1 MALLERT
8 GLAYFV
14 QAEQHGVTLQ
24 VEQPADSLP
33 SINVDTDRMTQ
44 VLNNLVSNALRYTTH
59 GQVKLSA
66 TSDGQQVHLM
76 VCDTGVG
83 IPAADLPF
91 IFDRFYRADKSR
103 QRNDTNASGLGLAI
117 AKAIVEAH
125 HGTITVTSTP
135 EQGATFTIN
144 LAALSAN

>member
-1 MALLERT
+1 
-8 GLAYFV
+8 
-14 QAEQHGVTLQ
+14 
-24 VEQPADSLP
+24 
-33 SINVDTDRMTQ
+33 

-59 GQVKLSA
+59 GHVKLSA

-135 EQGATFTIN
+135 QQGATFTIN
-144 LAALSAN
+144 LAALSVP